1 MMSIKRIITFVALAL
16 LVYAGGY
23 VAIYGLRGY
32 VNFSGPERSLNNM
45 QPQEL
50 QDNMRVKGTLDEG
63 FKVITK
69 LGEQDVTAEI
79 LGFPI
84 GGQRQRVF
92 YLLLLNPGEEDDKR
106 QYCAVAAEDDDAARL
121 EELQN
126 GGTEPFEFTGF
137 SIDISYDIREELTD
151 HLRKIYTP
159 DLVYYVPN
167 VEKYIIP
174 YTIFIMDNNND
185 YIIPIV
191 AGGAAALAGVVAIVL
206 LARNTYKKTHMY

>member
-1 MMSIKRIITFVALAL
+1 MSIKRIIAFTALAL

-23 VAIYGLRGY
+23 VAVYGLRGY
-32 VNFSGPERSLNNM
+32 VNFSGPERSFNDM
-45 QPQEL
+45 RPQEL
-50 QDNMRVKGTLDEG
+50 QNNMRVKGALDEG
-63 FKVITK
+63 YKVLTK

-84 GGQRQRVF
+84 GGRHRRIF

-106 QYCAVAAEDDDAARL
+106 LYCAVAAEDDDAARL

-137 SIDISYDIREELTD
+137 SLDISDDIREALTGY
-151 HLRKIYTP
+151 LQKIYTT
-159 DLVYYVPN
+159 DFDIYLPN
-167 VEKYIIP
+167 VRKYIVP
-174 YTIFIMDNNND
+174 YTIFIMDNNGD
-185 YIIPIV
+185 YITPTV
-191 AGGAAALAGVVAIVL
+191 AGGAVALAGAAAIVL